1 MKHEAKH
8 FKPMA
13 VPYAVMTT
21 KTDVLIIGG
30 GLAGLSA
37 ARVLQGKKSCLL
49 VEKEAGIGGLAA
61 SVEKNGFTF
70 DYSGHL
76 LHLHWKETGDLI
88 LRLLKNN
95 HFKLKRNAWIRLKGV
110 EVPYPFQANLY
121 NLPADVKSECV
132 SGFLSAYKKTFQPS
146 ALPPDRLAGSL
157 QPEVFSRW
165 TRRVFGGGIS
175 KYFMLPYNAKLW
187 RYPLDRLTADWCAPF
202 VPMPKIQ
209 EVLEAAY
216 LPKRTAMG
224 YNPVFYY
231 PKRGGIQ
238 ALPDALAEGLKNIR
252 TGCELESL
260 DLKGKTAFIKGLGPV
275 KYKRLINTMPLK
287 YFVELI
293 KDPPPG
299 LKAHNSRLRHNT
311 VYVLNLGVKGSSSK
325 KHWTYFPESEFLFYR
340 AGIATNFSSRL
351 APKGCA
357 SLYIETATPGG
368 ALDLAAAE
376 KKIFRGLLK
385 GGVIKSERDIVEK
398 LWLKIPCAYVI
409 YDAARTIA
417 LPAILSALAN
427 NGVSSI
433 GRYGAWKYSF
443 MEESVKEGLETAQ
456 RLVASDK

>member
-1 MKHEAKH
+1 MYSKKA
-8 FKPMA
+8 A
-13 VPYAVMTT
+13 A
-21 KTDVLIIGG
+21 TDILIIGG
-30 GLAGLSA
+30 GLAGLAA
-37 ARVLQGKKSCLL
+37 ARTLAGKKNYLL
-49 VEKEAGIGGLAA
+49 IEKEAGIGGLAA
-61 SVEKNGFTF
+61 SVKKNGFTF

-88 LRLLKNN
+88 LGLLKNN
-95 HFKLKRNAWIRLKGV
+95 NFKLKRNAWIHLAGV

-121 NLPADVKSECV
+121 NLPDKIKSECV
-132 SGFLSAYKKTFQPS
+132 GGFLAAYKKTFQPS
-146 ALPPDRLAGSL
+146 ALSP
-157 QPEVFSRW
+157 QPEVFARWSR
-165 TRRVFGGGIS
+165 RIFGEGIS

-187 RYPLDRLTADWCAPF
+187 QYPLDRLTADWCAPF
-202 VPMPKIQ
+202 VPMPRPQ

-231 PKRGGIQ
+231 PKTGGIQ
-238 ALPDALAEGLKNIR
+238 ALPAALAAGLKNIH

-260 DLKGKTAFIKGLGPV
+260 DLSGRTARIRGLGTV
-275 KYKRLINTMPLK
+275 KYKHLINTMPLK

-293 KDPPPG
+293 KPP
-299 LKAHNSRLRHNT
+299 KAALCANSSRLRHNA
-311 VYVLNLGVKGSSSK
+311 VYVLNLGVKGTPSG

-340 AGIATNFSSRL
+340 AGIATNFSRRL
-351 APKGCA
+351 APEGCS

-368 ALDLAAAE
+368 PLDTAAAE

-385 GGVIKSERDIVEK
+385 SGVLKSENEIVEK

-409 YDAARTIA
+409 HDAARSVS
-417 LPAILSALAN
+417 LPAILSTLSK

-443 MEESVKEGLETAQ
+443 MEESIKEGIETAKKIA
-456 RLVASDK
+456 ASGE